1 MKDRNSSTEKLVALT
16 FDDGPNL
23 STTPKVLDKLEKHAV
38 VASFFLI
45 GEFVTDSTKPMVERE
60 IALGCEICNHSWS
73 HPYMDKIAP
82 ELIKQEVED
91 TDRLI
96 QSLTGKAPAF
106 FRPPYIAV
114 KDEMYDVIDL
124 PFING
129 INCLDWDP
137 NVTATERTD
146 LILSNVKDG
155 DIVLLHDLV
164 DNQNTVDAL
173 DAIITGLKEQGY
185 TMVTVSEL
193 FELKGV
199 NPRVK
204 KKLWSNVLD

>member
-1 MKDRNSSTEKLVALT
+1 MNDMNSSTEKLVALT

-45 GEFVTDSTKPMVERE
+45 GEYITDSTKPVVKRE

-73 HPYMDKIAP
+73 HPYMDKMAS
-82 ELIKQEVED
+82 EQIKKEVED
-91 TDRLI
+91 TDRLL
-96 QSLTGKAPAF
+96 QELTGKTSAF

-114 KDEMYDVIDL
+114 KDEMYEVIDL

-129 INCLDWDP
+129 INCLDWDEKI
-137 NVTATERTD
+137 TAAERID

-164 DNQNTVDAL
+164 DNPNTVDAL

-185 TMVTVSEL
+185 TMVTVSKL
-193 FELKGV
+193 FELKGI
-199 NPRVK
+199 NPKVK
-204 KKLWSNVLD
+204 KKLWSNVFD